1 MQCPPSCAL
10 LCLGAHVQIA
20 AVAQAM
26 IDGASAL
33 LAPTWGMLA
42 GGQWDDQHRG
52 SNLLDGGAHMYGC
65 YETKDGKFISIGSLE
80 PQFYQLL
87 LELTGLT
94 DVPELA
100 PKNQVR
106 H

>member
-1 MQCPPSCAL
+1 
-10 LCLGAHVQIA
+10 
-20 AVAQAM
+20 M

-42 GGQWDDQHRG
+42 GGQWDDQHRA
-52 SNLLDGGAHMYGC
+52 SNMLDGGAHMYGC
-65 YETKDGKFISIGSLE
+65 YETKDGKYVSIGSLE

-100 PKNQVR
+100 PKNQVGLCEPCLQSLCILPY
-106 H
+106 HSESI